1 MPANRSGL
9 LGKKI
14 GMTQM
19 FTPQGD
25 RVGVT
30 VVHVGTCVVLAKR
43 TIEKDGYS
51 AVQIGYGEKPLRL
64 CNKAELGLFSKLNV
78 KPVRFIQEFRL
89 DPKQVDTFEVGKTVA
104 PSQVFKALTF
114 VDVVGQSK
122 GKGFQGVIKRH
133 HMAASVDSH
142 GSHEF
147 FRHGGSIGCRLTPG
161 RVHKGKRMTGHM
173 GDDRITVESVALME
187 VRDAEGLLVLRG
199 SVPGGNNGYLTI
211 RNSTKRPN
219 VAVRLTEA
227 EQDQKKRAAGV
238 AKKAAGG
245 AKKK

>member
-1 MPANRSGL
+1 MPANRTGL

-25 RVGVT
+25 RIGVT
-30 VVHVGTCVVLAKR
+30 VVHVGACFVIGKR
-43 TIEKDGYS
+43 TVEKDGYS
-51 AVQIGYGEKPLRL
+51 AAIVGYGEKPLRL
-64 CNKAELGLFSKLNV
+64 CTKPELGLYAKLNI
-78 KPVRFIQEFRL
+78 KPLRVVREFRL
-89 DPKQVDTFEVGKTVA
+89 DPKQLDALEIGKPVA
-104 PSQVFKALTF
+104 PSAIFKPLTF

-122 GKGFQGVIKRH
+122 GKGFQGVVKRH
-133 HMAASVDSH
+133 HMRASVASH

-173 GDDRITVESVALME
+173 GDDRVTVENVALIE
-187 VRDAEGLLVLRG
+187 VRDTEGLLVLRG
-199 SVPGGNNGYLTI
+199 SVPGGNNGYVTV
-211 RNSTKRPN
+211 RNSTKLPTK
-219 VAVRLTEA
+219 AVRLTEA
-227 EQDQKKRAAGV
+227 EQDLKKRSAGV
-238 AKKAAGG
+238 KKAAAG

>member
-1 MPANRSGL
+1 MPSNRIGL

-25 RVGVT
+25 RIGVT
-30 VVHVGTCVVLAKR
+30 VVHVGNCVILGKR

-64 CNKAELGLFSKLNV
+64 CTKPELGLYSKLNV
-78 KPVRFIQEFRL
+78 KPARIVREFRL
-89 DPKQVDTFEVGKTVA
+89 DPKQVDALEVGKSVA
-104 PSQVFKALTF
+104 PSAIFKPLTF

-122 GKGFQGVIKRH
+122 GKGFQGVVKRH
-133 HMAASVDSH
+133 HMAASVASH

-173 GDDRITVESVALME
+173 GDERVTVESVALIE

-199 SVPGGNNGYLTI
+199 SVPGCNNSYITV
-211 RNSTKRPN
+211 RNATKRLG
-219 VAVRLTEA
+219 AVRLTEA
-227 EQDQKKRAAGV
+227 EQDQKKRSAGV
-238 AKKAAGG
+238 KKAAPG

>member
-1 MPANRSGL
+1 MPANRTGL
-9 LGKKI
+9 LGKKL

-25 RVGVT
+25 RIGIT
-30 VVHVGTCVVLAKR
+30 VVHVGSCVVLGKR

-51 AVQIGYGEKPLRL
+51 AVQVGYGEKPLRL
-64 CNKAELGLFSKLNV
+64 CTKPELGLYSKLNI
-78 KPVRFIQEFRL
+78 KPVRYVREFRL
-89 DPKQVDTFEVGKTVA
+89 DPKQVESLEVGKTIA
-104 PSQVFKALTF
+104 PSAIFKPLTF

-122 GKGFQGVIKRH
+122 GKGYQGVIKRH

-173 GDDRITVESVALME
+173 GDDRVTVENVALIE
-187 VRDAEGLLVLRG
+187 VRDEEGLLLLRG
-199 SVPGGNNGYLTI
+199 SVPGGNNGFVVV
-211 RNSTKRPN
+211 RNATKRLG
-219 VAVRLTEA
+219 AVRLTEA

-238 AKKAAGG
+238 KKPAAG

>member
-1 MPANRSGL
+1 MPANRTGL
-9 LGKKI
+9 LGKKL

-25 RVGVT
+25 RIGIT
-30 VVHVGTCVVLAKR
+30 VVHVGNCVVLGKR

-51 AVQIGYGEKPLRL
+51 AVQVGYGEKPLRL
-64 CNKAELGLFSKLNV
+64 CTKPELGLFSKLNV
-78 KPVRFIQEFRL
+78 KPVRYVREFRL
-89 DPKQVDTFEVGKTVA
+89 DPKQVESLEVGKTIA
-104 PSQVFKALTF
+104 PSAIFKPLTF

-122 GKGFQGVIKRH
+122 GKGYQGVIKRH

-173 GDDRITVESVALME
+173 GDETVTTQNLDVIRVDEARQLLLIKGAIPGAKGGFVT
-187 VRDAEGLLVLRG
+187 VRPA
-199 SVPGGNNGYLTI
+199 I
-211 RNSTKRPN
+211 K
-219 VAVRLTEA
+219 A
-227 EQDQKKRAAGV
+227 
-238 AKKAAGG
+238 KAAKG
-245 AKKK
+245 AN

>member
-1 MPANRSGL
+1 MPAARTGL

-30 VVHVGTCVVLAKR
+30 VVHVGNCVVLGKR
-43 TIEKDGYS
+43 TIENDGYS

-78 KPVRFIQEFRL
+78 KPVRFIQEFRM
-89 DPKQVDTFEVGKTVA
+89 DPKQADTFEVGKTLA

-173 GDDRITVESVALME
+173 GDDRVTVESIALMD

-199 SVPGGNNGYLTI
+199 SVPGGNNGYVTI

-219 VAVRLTEA
+219 AIVRLTEA